1 MKPLALAIPLLFL
14 GSAEVL
20 KDGYR
25 AVTLE
30 PGGRA
35 RFRVPNLETVTG
47 SSGRCIEEGM
57 DQEEPETFFLE
68 ASCGGVRTS
77 LAWKKDGTRV
87 HVMACAEPEERTP
100 AQVKL
105 RKQVQAQLKAWKSVT
120 ACVKNGRVE
129 LWGWVLTPADKKK
142 VAELE
147 AKFGME
153 KVRSFV
159 ELVEAED
166 DAAPRY

>member
-1 MKPLALAIPLLFL
+1 MKPLVLLAMPLLFL

-20 KDGYR
+20 KEDYR

-35 RFRVPNLETVTG
+35 RFRVPNLEYVTG

-57 DQEEPETFFLE
+57 DSEEPETFFLE
-68 ASCGGVRTS
+68 ASCAGVRTS

-87 HVMACAEPEERTP
+87 HVMACAEPEERT
-100 AQVKL
+100 AEQVKL
-105 RKQVQAQLKAWKSVT
+105 RKVLQGQVKAWKSVT

-129 LWGWVLTPADKKK
+129 LLGWVKTAADKKK
-142 VAELE
+142 MGALE
-147 AKFGME
+147 AKYGLDR
-153 KVRSFV
+153 VRSFV
-159 ELVEAED
+159 ELIEVTE
-166 DAAPRY
+166 

>member
-1 MKPLALAIPLLFL
+1 MKTVALLLSLWVL
-14 GSAEVL
+14 GAAEVL
-20 KDGYR
+20 SEDYR

-35 RFRVPNLETVTG
+35 RFRVPRLDTVTG

-57 DQEEPETFFLE
+57 DTEEPETFWLE

-77 LAWKKDGTRV
+77 LAWRKDGTRI
-87 HVMACAEPEERTP
+87 HVMACAEPEERTA

-105 RKQVQAQLKAWKSVT
+105 RKALQASLKGLKSVT

-129 LWGWVLTPADKKK
+129 LWGWVKTPADQKKMT
-142 VAELE
+142 ALE
-147 AKFGME
+147 AKHGLD

-159 ELVEAED
+159 ELIPKEE
-166 DAAPRY
+166 

>member
-1 MKPLALAIPLLFL
+1 MKTLAALLPLLL
-14 GSAEVL
+14 LHSAEVL
-20 KDGYR
+20 KEDYR

-57 DQEEPETFFLE
+57 DSEEPETFWLE

-77 LAWKKDGTRV
+77 LAWRKDGTRI
-87 HVMACAEPEERTP
+87 HVMACAEPEDRLPE
-100 AQVKL
+100 QVKL
-105 RKQVQAQLKAWKSVT
+105 RKALQASLKGMKSVT

-129 LWGWVLTPADKKK
+129 LWGWVKTAADKKK
-142 VAELE
+142 MTALE
-147 AKFGME
+147 AKHGLD

-159 ELVEAED
+159 ELIEKEE
-166 DAAPRY
+166 